1 MWQQIIAL
9 IIILVFI
16 WRLFIQKNKNQISK
30 NEFTLWFV
38 FWLLGAFAIVFIKQI
53 DKLFEILGFSGP
65 GINYL
70 VYLAIIS
77 LFYLIFKLRL
87 KIAKLE
93 KQLTKIT
100 REIALKK

>member
-53 DKLFEILGFSGP
+53 DKLFETLGFSGP